1 MFFRRW
7 KHRKERELLL
17 LQAHYGDNASKL
29 RFRKR
34 DKIEYYGRR
43 MLRKVKNVSGQV
55 YGGQGR
61 KRKAVM
67 RFAKS
72 ILQLKRESIPM
83 QLKTVEPPAEYLEE
97 TSEGG
102 GQVPPDALY
111 MLQSIRIF
119 GHFEKPIFLKL
130 CKHTE
135 IINLEP
141 NEFLFKITDND
152 DSVFIIQSG
161 LVDVYINNAD
171 GSVLPLKTVRAGETV
186 TSLLSFIDVLSGNK
200 SIYKTIT
207 AKAVEKS
214 QVIRLPMDAFKE
226 IFEENPDIMIRVVQ
240 VIMIRLQRVIFTAL
254 RNYLGLN
261 SELVQSF
268 MRSKNLVSKNLP
280 AGQNTHQRKS
290 NEEYHYQHSLSES
303 APPDMLLDLTGNQND
318 RRMSITC
325 STAEISIDAK
335 LVYASAMES
344 LLEELGLEDED
355 RPILERYLEVSELE
369 PGVTLT
375 KEGNTD
381 DVCLWYVMTGSLA
394 VYQDSTNKEGMIPLQ
409 TAKHEVYIYTV
420 HPGEVVGALACLTGE
435 ASTYTIRTKCASRI
449 AIIRRSDVYQI
460 MRQRPEIILNLAN
473 CVVRRLSP
481 LARQCDFALDWV
493 FLESGRAIYRQEESS
508 DSTYIVLSGR
518 LRSVITHTKSGKK
531 EIVGEY
537 GKGDLIGIVEM
548 ITETS
553 RTTTVMAVRDSELAK
568 LPQGLF
574 NAIKL
579 RYPIVVTKLINLLS
593 HRILQSRPGSTPLE
607 ANPVTHKFSTVA
619 LVPVNDDVPLTAFTY
634 ELYHS
639 LGAIGPSLRLTSEI
653 IRKKLGSAIFESS
666 SDYRLTSWLAQ
677 QEDRNIITLYQCDS
691 SLSAWT
697 QRCMR
702 QADVILIVG
711 LGDRAPT
718 VGKFEREIDRL
729 AMRTQKELVLLHH
742 ESSQGRPTNTL
753 QWLNMRPWV
762 TNHHHI
768 QCLKRMFTRRSQYR
782 IVSFNV

>member
-1 MFFRRW
+1 
-7 KHRKERELLL
+7 
-17 LQAHYGDNASKL
+17 
-29 RFRKR
+29 
-34 DKIEYYGRR
+34 
-43 MLRKVKNVSGQV
+43 
-55 YGGQGR
+55 
-61 KRKAVM
+61 
-67 RFAKS
+67 
-72 ILQLKRESIPM
+72 
-83 QLKTVEPPAEYLEE
+83 
-97 TSEGG
+97 
-102 GQVPPDALY
+102 
-111 MLQSIRIF
+111 
-119 GHFEKPIFLKL
+119 
-130 CKHTE
+130 
-135 IINLEP
+135 
-141 NEFLFKITDND
+141 
-152 DSVFIIQSG
+152 
-161 LVDVYINNAD
+161 
-171 GSVLPLKTVRAGETV
+171 
-186 TSLLSFIDVLSGNK
+186 
-200 SIYKTIT
+200 
-207 AKAVEKS
+207 
-214 QVIRLPMDAFKE
+214 MDAFKE
-226 IFEENPDIMIRVVQ
+226 IFDENPDIMIRVVQ

-261 SELVQSF
+261 TELVTSF
-268 MRSKNLVSKNLP
+268 MRSKTSTKTLSP
-280 AGQNTHQRKS
+280 GQVHHQRKS
-290 NEEYHYQHSLSES
+290 AEEYHFQHSLSES
-303 APPDMLLDLTGNQND
+303 APPDMILDLGGQSD

-325 STAEISIDAK
+325 STAEVSIDDK

-344 LLEELGLEDED
+344 VLKEFGLDEEDRGLLEK
-355 RPILERYLEVSELE
+355 YLEVSELE
-369 PGVTLT
+369 AGVTLT
-375 KEGNTD
+375 KEGNSD
-381 DVCLWYVMTGSLA
+381 DVCIWYVMTGGLA
-394 VYQDSTNKEGMIPLQ
+394 VLQDSTHKEGVIPLQ
-409 TAKHEVYIYTV
+409 IAKHELYIYTV

-435 ASTYTIRTKCASRI
+435 ASTYTIRTKCTTRV
-449 AIIRRSDVYQI
+449 AIIKRSAVYQI
-460 MRQRPEIILNLAN
+460 MRERPEIILNLAN

-481 LARQCDFALDWV
+481 LARQCDFAIDWV

-518 LRSVITHTKSGKK
+518 LRSVITHNKSGKK

-593 HRILQSRPGSTPLE
+593 HRILQSRPNSTPLE

-653 IRKKLGSAIFESS
+653 VRKNLGAAIFDSS

-711 LGDRAPT
+711 LGNRAPI

-729 AMRTQKELVLLHH
+729 ALRTQKELVLLHH
-742 ESSQGRPTNTL
+742 ESSQEKPSNTL

-768 QCLKRMFTRRSQYR
+768 QCPKRMFTRRSQYR
-782 IVSFNV
+782 IVSIFFLYKNIININFKILE